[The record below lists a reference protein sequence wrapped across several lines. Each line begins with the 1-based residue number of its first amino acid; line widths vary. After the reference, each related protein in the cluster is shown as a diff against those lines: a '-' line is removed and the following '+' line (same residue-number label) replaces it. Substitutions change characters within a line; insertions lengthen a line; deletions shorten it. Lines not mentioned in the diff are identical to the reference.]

1 MKQIAAISVLFLVLG
16 SLASGQKQVPVVPET
31 VSVPMPV
38 SYGLV
43 IDNSGSYRTLLEKVI
58 KLVNGIVDENKPGD
72 EVFLVTFVDTPKIVL
87 RQEMTDSKEDLRD
100 SVENMF
106 IQGGP
111 TAILDAVKYSA
122 DYLSQQAKSDADR
135 SKVLVLVTDG
145 DERESAAKIDD
156 VLKAIK
162 SANIRVFVVAIAEEK
177 VYTKVIDRL
186 TKETGGI
193 KYTPKSRDEITAA
206 VKSLSAAIRAK

>member
-16 SLASGQKQVPVVPET
+16 SLANAQKQVPVVPET
-31 VSVPMPV
+31 VSVPIPV

-122 DYLSQQAKSDADR
+122 DYLAQQAKSDADR

-186 TKETGGI
+186 TKESGGT

>member
-1 MKQIAAISVLFLVLG
+1 MTKIVKIAILTIAFAGLAI
-16 SLASGQKQVPVVPET
+16 GQKQSTAVAES
-31 VSVPMPV
+31 VSAAAPV

-43 IDNSGSYRTLLEKVI
+43 VDNSGSFRTLLEKVI
-58 KLVNGIVDENKPGD
+58 KLVSGIIDENDSGD
-72 EVFLVTFVDTPKIVL
+72 EAFLVTFVDTAKISM
-87 RQEMTDSKEDLRD
+87 RQEMTDNKEELRD

-122 DYLSQQAKSDADR
+122 DYLAQQAKSDPAR
-135 SKVLVLVTDG
+135 SRVLVLITDG

-162 SANIRVFVVAIAEEK
+162 TANIRVFVFAIAEEK
-177 VYTKVIDRL
+177 IYTKVIDRL
-186 TKETGGI
+186 AKESGG
-193 KYTPKSRDEITAA
+193 KTYTPKTRDEIAAA
-206 VKSLSAAIRAK
+206 VKSLAAAIRTK